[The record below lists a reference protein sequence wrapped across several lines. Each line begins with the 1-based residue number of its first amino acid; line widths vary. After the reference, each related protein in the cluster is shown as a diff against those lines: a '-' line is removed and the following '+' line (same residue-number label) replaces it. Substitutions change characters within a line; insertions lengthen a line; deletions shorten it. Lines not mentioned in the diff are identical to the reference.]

1 MKEIVSR
8 WAQLAGVLDIMDVIQ
23 KKAEREEIFVE
34 KLCWHCCHP
43 IPRECKT
50 LNYPFKLLSS
60 GKYQVGGQFCS
71 WECIKG
77 YARDNMSRV
86 VSGVHQMSIRHYRK
100 MITGLTDQVIPAP
113 PKIVLKAF
121 GGHLD
126 IEEFRKPSLEVD
138 YTINYA
144 KTMMTVISYD
154 TQEYKYDDAA
164 KHHVSAKTADRPIN
178 IDTTSVVNDSL
189 KLRRPKPAVKGKSTL
204 ERSLGLNTFGNLIKT
219 M

>member
-1 MKEIVSR
+1 
-8 WAQLAGVLDIMDVIQ
+8 
-23 KKAEREEIFVE
+23 
-34 KLCWHCCHP
+34 
-43 IPRECKT
+43 
-50 LNYPFKLLSS
+50 
-60 GKYQVGGQFCS
+60 
-71 WECIKG
+71 
-77 YARDNMSRV
+77 
-86 VSGVHQMSIRHYRK
+86 MSIRHYRK

-126 IEEFRKPSLEVD
+126 IEEFRKPSLKVD

-154 TQEYKYDDAA
+154 TQEYKYDDAE
-164 KHHVSAKTADRPIN
+164 KLHVSAKIADRPIN

-204 ERSLGLNTFGNLIKT
+204 ERSLGLNTVGNLIKT
-219 M
+219 Y